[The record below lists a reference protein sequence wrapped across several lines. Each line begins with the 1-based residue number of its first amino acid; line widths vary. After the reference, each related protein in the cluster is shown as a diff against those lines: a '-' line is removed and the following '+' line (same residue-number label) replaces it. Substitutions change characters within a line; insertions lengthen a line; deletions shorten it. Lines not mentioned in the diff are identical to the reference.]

1 MFPFLSFSVFF
12 LNEVSLGELMD
23 DSNSHILDSRVLLL
37 DVKML
42 IPIGGKIPS
51 GDA

>member
-1 MFPFLSFSVFF
+1 MGTYV
-12 LNEVSLGELMD
+12 D
-23 DSNSHILDSRVLLL
+23 DPHSDVLDSLVLSL

-42 IPIGGKIPS
+42 IPKGGKIPS

>member
-1 MFPFLSFSVFF
+1 MYYSNFNVLGSLVLS
-12 LNEVSLGELMD
+12 
-23 DSNSHILDSRVLLL
+23 L

-42 IPIGGKIPS
+42 IPKGGKIPS